1 MFALQ
6 QSEGLEGGSSYTEI
20 YRYRNQT
27 PILYSVIIALII
39 VMVCCWNTIF
49 IKQYYLV
56 FFLTLWVSLWLK
68 ILILSVPLWV
78 ELILVREIIFIYLL
92 FTSYISME
100 LIVNFWIFSNTLFRE
115 FSWYQWG
122 ESPNYQAELPVR
134 PHKLFHRGMCSYLD
148 PTLSSFNTFICILVD
163 LCLCCVL
170 SCLSI
175 MVGWSLCVCHF

>member
-1 MFALQ
+1 
-6 QSEGLEGGSSYTEI
+6 
-20 YRYRNQT
+20 
-27 PILYSVIIALII
+27 
-39 VMVCCWNTIF
+39 MVCCWNTIF

-68 ILILSVPLWV
+68 ILILSVPLCV

-122 ESPNYQAELPVR
+122 ESPNYQYD
-134 PHKLFHRGMCSYLD
+134 HINCSTGVCVLIWISH
-148 PTLSSFNTFICILVD
+148 LVHSILLAVSLLICAFAALCPAYRLWLVD
-163 LCLCCVL
+163 HYVSVISKLDYLWSVHHIYELLCA
-170 SCLSI
+170 
-175 MVGWSLCVCHF
+175 